1 MRDRTMHQRM
11 QDDEDHRL
19 QMCGDLEA
27 DRDDPR
33 VRFEREDFEQG
44 KYDFIFGPTAGSAN
58 TLPSG
63 SNGGESSHLHD
74 SPPPTFA
81 SPPAIAGAFGGV
93 ASPHRTSD
101 TGGGKAHGPDRP
113 PTDGVVKGRPLP
125 SSEGGRPATFNQKQD
140 A

>member
-1 MRDRTMHQRM
+1 MPERTMHQRI

-19 QMCGDLEA
+19 AMCGDLEA

-44 KYDFIFGPTAGSAN
+44 KYDFIFAPARAERRA
-58 TLPSG
+58 
-63 SNGGESSHLHD
+63 NGGESPASTG

-101 TGGGKAHGPDRP
+101 TGGGKAHDPNGSSLR
-113 PTDGVVKGRPLP
+113 GR
-125 SSEGGRPATFNQKQD
+125 EGGGCSPRKVAAPATFDPNGD

>member
-1 MRDRTMHQRM
+1 MGERTMHQRI

-19 QMCGDLEA
+19 QLCGDLEA

-44 KYDFIFGPTAGSAN
+44 KYDFIF
-58 TLPSG
+58 
-63 SNGGESSHLHD
+63 
-74 SPPPTFA
+74 A

-101 TGGGKAHGPDRP
+101 TGGGKAHDPNGSSLR
-113 PTDGVVKGRPLP
+113 GR
-125 SSEGGRPATFNQKQD
+125 EGGGCSPRKAAAPTTFDTNGD